1 MRKWVEVIQPPIS
14 DRVERSTL
22 CHPYA
27 HIDASP
33 SVTSGRNPPFPDH
46 PVDNP
51 SNLTGNFLH
60 NDSGEP
66 GRVPEGCRKG
76 AGRGGVKTLDET
88 TVRGQRRRRGARMKA
103 EKGGVEKGKRK
114 VKGQHVAGQRVSVCP
129 SVFAYG
135 EGAQTADVTEVISL
149 SSPSSFSSPFIP
161 LFFPFLL
168 FSLSLSLPPFRS
180 PCFPSSVSPRRSP
193 ICR

>member
-1 MRKWVEVIQPPIS
+1 MLTLTRPHRSLPAGILHFRITQLTIHPTSPAIS
-14 DRVERSTL
+14 FTTTQVS
-22 CHPYA
+22 
-27 HIDASP
+27 
-33 SVTSGRNPPFPDH
+33 
-46 PVDNP
+46 
-51 SNLTGNFLH
+51 
-60 NDSGEP
+60 
-66 GRVPEGCRKG
+66 PEGCRKG

-168 FSLSLSLPPFRS
+168 FSLSLPPFRS